1 MSHRC
6 SRNFWDRREFLFRS
20 GGGISGL
27 ALAYLLD
34 RHGLLSADA
43 AAQNGADSC
52 AAAAVGVN
60 PYAAKPP
67 HFKPRATAVI
77 SLFMGGGWSQV
88 DTFDPKPA
96 LAKYAGQPIDGKVQ
110 GDVIVR
116 QGYPGPLMPSPFTFK
131 KHGQSG
137 IEVSELFPHLSRHV
151 DRMAFLRSVYGRS
164 NDHVQGTYEMQ
175 TGQINLGFPSVGSWV
190 TYGLGSSA
198 SSLPAYVVMTDAR
211 GGPLGGPN
219 DWSAGFI
226 PAAYQGTLFRSSGD
240 PIVDLKPPAGLT
252 AADQRARLDTL
263 ARLNEI
269 DMQKFPGNSEL
280 AARISSYELAY
291 RMQGCAPSVVDVS
304 AESEATRKLYGLDE
318 KISEPFGR
326 QCLMARRLV
335 EHGVRFV
342 QIFAGGVGNQNTD
355 TWDAHDDIKTNH
367 TQHAAETDRP
377 MAGLLTDLE
386 ARGLLDTTL
395 VVMHSEF
402 GRMPISQR
410 GLGRDHNPGAQTVL
424 MAGAGIG
431 GGQVIGATDEFGYKA
446 MEQPISYHDLHA
458 TMLHL
463 LGLDHTKLT
472 YRFNGRDMRLTDV
485 FGTLIPQI
493 AEPPGYEQRRGA

>member
-34 RHGLLSADA
+34 RDGLLSAAPAAPADA
-43 AAQNGADSC
+43 CSSAP
-52 AAAAVGVN
+52 VGVN
-60 PYAAKPP
+60 PYAPKPP
-67 HFKPRATAVI
+67 HFTPRATAVV

-96 LAKYAGQPIDGKVQ
+96 LTKYAGEPIDGKVK

-116 QGYPGPLMPSPFTFK
+116 QGSPGPLMPSPFAFRK
-131 KHGQSG
+131 YGQSG
-137 IEVSELFPHLSRHV
+137 IEVSEIFPSISRHV
-151 DRMAFLRSVYGRS
+151 DEIAFLRSVYGRS

-190 TYGLGSSA
+190 TYGLGSVA
-198 SSLPAYVVMTDAR
+198 SSLPAFVVMTDAR

-219 DWSAGFI
+219 DWSAGFM
-226 PAAYQGTLFRSSGD
+226 PAAYQGTLFRSTGD
-240 PIVDLKPPAGLT
+240 PIVDLKTPAGMT
-252 AADQRARLDTL
+252 PEDQRLRLDAL
-263 ARLNEI
+263 AKLNEL

-291 RMQGCAPSVVDVS
+291 RMQGCAPSAVDVAS
-304 AESEATRKLYGLDE
+304 ESDATKTLYGLDNT
-318 KISEPFGR
+318 ITEPFGR

-335 EHGVRFV
+335 ERGVRFV
-342 QIFAGGVGNQNTD
+342 QIFAGGVGNQNVD
-355 TWDAHDDIKTNH
+355 TWDAHADIKSNH
-367 TQHAAETDRP
+367 TQHAAETDVP
-377 MAGLLTDLE
+377 AAGLLTDLK
-386 ARGLLDTTL
+386 ARGLLDSTL
-395 VVMHSEF
+395 VIMHSEF

-410 GLGRDHNPGAQTVL
+410 GVGRDHNPGAQTVL
-424 MAGAGIG
+424 MAGAGIK
-431 GGQVIGATDEFGYKA
+431 GGQTIGSTDEFGYKA
-446 MEQPISYHDLHA
+446 QEQPISYHDLHA
-458 TMLHL
+458 TLLNL
-463 LGLDHTKLT
+463 LGLDHKKLT

-485 FGTLIPQI
+485 YGTLIPQI
-493 AEPPGYEQRRGA
+493 VNT

>member
-6 SRNFWDRREFLFRS
+6 NKNFWDRREFLFKS

-27 ALAYLLD
+27 ALAYLLGRD
-34 RHGLLSADA
+34 SLLAAPPVTDA
-43 AAQNGADSC
+43 C
-52 AAAAVGVN
+52 AAKAVGVN
-60 PYAAKPP
+60 PYAPRAP
-67 HFKPRATAVI
+67 HHTPRATAVI
-77 SLFMGGGWSQV
+77 SLFMGGGWSQM

-96 LAKYAGQPIDGKVQ
+96 LTKYAGEPIDGKVH

-116 QGYPGPLMPSPFTFK
+116 QGFPGPLMPSPFSFK
-131 KHGQSG
+131 KYGQSG
-137 IEVSELFPHLSRHV
+137 IEVSEIFPHLAQHV
-151 DRMAFLRSVYGRS
+151 DEIAFLRSVFGRS

-190 TYGLGSSA
+190 TYGLGSVS

-219 DWSAGFI
+219 DWSAGFM
-226 PAAYQGTLFRSSGD
+226 PAAYQGTLFRSTGD
-240 PIVDLKPPAGLT
+240 PIVDLKPQAGMSPE
-252 AADQRARLDTL
+252 DQRARLDAL

-291 RMQGCAPSVVDVS
+291 RMQGCAPSVVDLNS
-304 AESEATRKLYGLDE
+304 ESEATKKLYGLDN
-318 KISEPFGR
+318 KVTEPYGR

-342 QIFAGGVGNQNTD
+342 QIFSGGVGNQNTD
-355 TWDAHDDIKTNH
+355 TWDAHGDILSNH
-367 TQHAAETDRP
+367 TQHAAEVDLPTV
-377 MAGLLTDLE
+377 GLLTDLK

-395 VVMHSEF
+395 VIMHSEF

-410 GLGRDHNPGAQTVL
+410 GVGRDHNPGTQTVL
-424 MAGAGIG
+424 MFGAGIQ
-431 GGQVIGATDEFGYKA
+431 GGQVVGSSDDFGYKA
-446 MEQPISYHDLHA
+446 QEQPISYHDLHA
-458 TMLHL
+458 SILHL

-485 FGTLIPQI
+485 YGTLIPQI
-493 AEPPGYEQRRGA
+493 TA

>member
-6 SRNFWDRREFLFRS
+6 STNFWDRREFLFRS

-34 RHGLLSADA
+34 RQGLLSAAPVGQTGDNA
-43 AAQNGADSC
+43 C
-52 AAAAVGVN
+52 VTAAVGVN
-60 PYAAKPP
+60 PYAPKPP

-96 LAKYAGQPIDGKVQ
+96 LAKHAGEPIDGKVQ

-116 QGYPGPLMPSPFTFK
+116 QGYPGPLMPSPFAFRK
-131 KHGQSG
+131 YGQSG

-151 DRMAFLRSVYGRS
+151 DELAFLRSVYGRS

-190 TYGLGSSA
+190 TYGLGSTA
-198 SSLPAYVVMTDAR
+198 SSLPAFVVMTDAR

-226 PAAYQGTLFRSSGD
+226 PAAYQGTLFRSTGD

-252 AADQRARLDTL
+252 REDQRARLDTL
-263 ARLNEI
+263 AKLNEL
-269 DMQKFPGNSEL
+269 DMQQFPGNSEL

-304 AESEATRKLYGLDE
+304 SESDATKALYGLAD
-318 KISEPFGR
+318 KVSEPFGR

-355 TWDAHDDIKTNH
+355 TWDAHDDIKSNH

-377 MAGLLTDLE
+377 MAGLLTDLK

-395 VVMHSEF
+395 VIMHSEF

-410 GLGRDHNPGAQTVL
+410 GVGRDHNPGAQTVL
-424 MAGAGIG
+424 MAGAGIR
-431 GGQVIGATDEFGYKA
+431 GGQVIGSTDEFGYKA
-446 MEQPISYHDLHA
+446 LEQPISYHDLHA

-485 FGTLIPQI
+485 YGTLIPQI
-493 AEPPGYEQRRGA
+493 A

>member
-6 SRNFWDRREFLFRS
+6 SRHFWDRREFLFRS

-34 RHGLLSADA
+34 RDGFLATPA
-43 AAQNGADSC
+43 AADTCSEPAS
-52 AAAAVGVN
+52 GVN
-60 PYAAKPP
+60 PYAPRAP

-96 LAKYAGQPIDGKVQ
+96 LTKFAGEPIDGRVK

-116 QGYPGPLMPSPFTFK
+116 QGFPGPLMPSPFAFK

-137 IEVSELFPHLSRHV
+137 IEIAEIFPSLSQLV
-151 DRMAFLRSVYGRS
+151 DEIAFLRSVYGRS

-190 TYGLGSSA
+190 TYGLGSVA
-198 SSLPAYVVMTDAR
+198 SSLPAFVVMTDAR

-219 DWSAGFI
+219 DWSAGFM
-226 PAAYQGTLFRSSGD
+226 PAAYQGTLFRSTGD
-240 PIVDLKPPAGLT
+240 PIVDLKPPSTLT
-252 AADQRARLDTL
+252 AEDQRMRLDAL
-263 ARLNEI
+263 ARLNEL

-291 RMQGCAPSVVDVS
+291 RMQGCAPSAVDVAS
-304 AESEATRKLYGLDE
+304 ESEATKKLYGLDN
-318 KISEPFGR
+318 KITEPFGR

-335 EHGVRFV
+335 ERGVRFV
-342 QIFAGGVGNQNTD
+342 QIFAGGVGNQNVD
-355 TWDAHDDIKTNH
+355 TWDAHADIKSNH
-367 TQHAAETDRP
+367 TQHAAETDLP
-377 MAGLLTDLE
+377 AAGLLTDLK
-386 ARGLLDTTL
+386 ARGLLDSTL
-395 VVMHSEF
+395 VIMHSEF

-410 GLGRDHNPGAQTVL
+410 GVGRDHNPGAQTVL
-424 MAGAGIG
+424 MAGAGIK
-431 GGQVIGATDEFGYKA
+431 GGQVIGASDEFGYKA
-446 MEQPISYHDLHA
+446 EEQPISYHDLHA
-458 TMLHL
+458 TMLHCS
-463 LGLDHTKLT
+463 GWTIGSS
-472 YRFNGRDMRLTDV
+472 RTDSMAATCV
-485 FGTLIPQI
+485 
-493 AEPPGYEQRRGA
+493 

>member
-6 SRNFWDRREFLFRS
+6 SRHFWDRREFLFRS

-34 RHGLLSADA
+34 RDGLLATPA
-43 AAQNGADSC
+43 AADTCTAPES
-52 AAAAVGVN
+52 GVN
-60 PYAAKPP
+60 PYAPRAS

-96 LAKYAGQPIDGKVQ
+96 LTKFAGEPIDGRVK

-116 QGYPGPLMPSPFTFK
+116 QGFPGPLMPSPFAFK

-137 IEVSELFPHLSRHV
+137 IEIAEIFPSLSQLV
-151 DRMAFLRSVYGRS
+151 DEIAFLRSVYGRS

-190 TYGLGSSA
+190 TYGLGSVA
-198 SSLPAYVVMTDAR
+198 SSLPAFVVMTDAR

-219 DWSAGFI
+219 DWSAGFM
-226 PAAYQGTLFRSSGD
+226 PAAHQGTLFRSTGD
-240 PIVDLKPPAGLT
+240 PIVDLKPPSTLT
-252 AADQRARLDTL
+252 AEDQRMRLDAL
-263 ARLNEI
+263 AKLNEL
-269 DMQKFPGNSEL
+269 DMQKFPNNSEL

-291 RMQGCAPSVVDVS
+291 RMQGCAPSAVDVGS
-304 AESEATRKLYGLDE
+304 ESEATKKLYGLDS
-318 KISEPFGR
+318 KITEPFGR

-335 EHGVRFV
+335 ERGVRFV
-342 QIFAGGVGNQNTD
+342 QIFAGGVGNQNVD
-355 TWDAHDDIKTNH
+355 TWDAHADIKSNH
-367 TQHAAETDRP
+367 TQHAAETDLP
-377 MAGLLTDLE
+377 AAGLVTDLK
-386 ARGLLDTTL
+386 ARGLLDSTL
-395 VVMHSEF
+395 VIMHSEF

-410 GLGRDHNPGAQTVL
+410 GVGRDHNPGAQTVL
-424 MAGAGIG
+424 MAGAGIK
-431 GGQVIGATDEFGYKA
+431 GGQVIGASDEFGYKA
-446 MEQPISYHDLHA
+446 EEQPISYHDLHA

-463 LGLDHTKLT
+463 LGLDHRKLT

-485 FGTLIPQI
+485 YGTLIPQI
-493 AEPPGYEQRRGA
+493 TA

>member
-6 SRNFWDRREFLFRS
+6 NRHFWDRREFLFRS

-27 ALAYLLD
+27 ALAHLLD
-34 RHGLLSADA
+34 QQGLLAAEQKGSPATDGCSA
-43 AAQNGADSC
+43 AAT
-52 AAAAVGVN
+52 GVN

-96 LAKYAGQPIDGKVQ
+96 LAKYAGEPIDGKVQ
-110 GDVIVR
+110 GEVIVR
-116 QGYPGPLMPSPFTFK
+116 QGFPGPLMPSPFAFAK
-131 KHGQSG
+131 CGQSG
-137 IEVSELFPHLSRHV
+137 IEVSELFPHLRRHV
-151 DRMAFLRSVYGRS
+151 DEIAFLRSVYGRS

-190 TYGLGSSA
+190 TYGLGTAA

-226 PAAYQGTLFRSSGD
+226 PAAYQGTQFRSTGD
-240 PIVDLKPPAGLT
+240 PIVDLKPPAGVT
-252 AADQRARLDTL
+252 ADAQRARLDAL
-263 ARLNEI
+263 AKLNEL

-291 RMQGCAPSVVDVS
+291 RMQGCAPGAVDVAS
-304 AESEATRKLYGLDE
+304 ESEATKALYGLDE

-335 EHGVRFV
+335 ERGVRFV
-342 QIFAGGVGNQNTD
+342 QIFAGGVGNQNAD
-355 TWDAHDDIKTNH
+355 TWDAHDDIKKNH

-377 MAGLLTDLE
+377 MAGLLTDLK
-386 ARGLLDTTL
+386 ARGLLDGTL
-395 VVMHSEF
+395 VIMHSEF

-410 GLGRDHNPGAQTVL
+410 GLGRDHNPGTQTVL
-424 MAGAGIG
+424 MAGAGIK
-431 GGQVIGATDEFGYKA
+431 GGQVIGASDEFGFKA

-485 FGTLIPQI
+485 YGTLIPQI
-493 AEPPGYEQRRGA
+493 VKA

>member
-34 RHGLLSADA
+34 GDGLLSTA
-43 AAQNGADSC
+43 AAADSC
-52 AAAAVGVN
+52 SAPASGVN
-60 PYAAKPP
+60 PYAPKPP

-96 LAKYAGQPIDGKVQ
+96 LTKYAGEPIDGRVK

-116 QGYPGPLMPSPFTFK
+116 QGFPGPLMPSPFAFK

-137 IEVSELFPHLSRHV
+137 IEIAEIFPSLSRLV
-151 DRMAFLRSVYGRS
+151 DDIAFLRSVYGRS

-190 TYGLGSSA
+190 TYGLGSVA
-198 SSLPAYVVMTDAR
+198 SSLPAFVVMTDAR

-219 DWSAGFI
+219 DWSAGFM
-226 PAAYQGTLFRSSGD
+226 PAAYQGTLFRSTGD
-240 PIVDLKPPAGLT
+240 PIVDLKPPSTLT
-252 AADQRARLDTL
+252 AEEQRMRLDAL
-263 ARLNEI
+263 AKLNEL

-291 RMQGCAPSVVDVS
+291 RMQGCAPSAVDVAS
-304 AESEATRKLYGLDE
+304 ESEPTKKLYGLDN
-318 KISEPFGR
+318 KITEPFGR

-335 EHGVRFV
+335 ERGVRFV
-342 QIFAGGVGNQNTD
+342 QIFAGGVGNQNVD
-355 TWDAHDDIKTNH
+355 TWDAHADIKSNH
-367 TQHAAETDRP
+367 TQHAAETDLP
-377 MAGLLTDLE
+377 AAGLLTDLK
-386 ARGLLDTTL
+386 ARGLLDSTL
-395 VVMHSEF
+395 VIMHSEF

-410 GLGRDHNPGAQTVL
+410 GVGRDHNPGAQTVL
-424 MAGAGIG
+424 MAGAGIN
-431 GGQVIGATDEFGYKA
+431 GGQVIGSSDEFGYKA
-446 MEQPISYHDLHA
+446 EEQPISYHDLHA

-463 LGLDHTKLT
+463 LGLDHRKLT

-485 FGTLIPQI
+485 YGTLIPQI
-493 AEPPGYEQRRGA
+493 TA

>member
-1 MSHRC
+1 LSHRC
-6 SRNFWDRREFLFRS
+6 SRHFWDRREFLFRS

-34 RHGLLSADA
+34 RDGLLATPA
-43 AAQNGADSC
+43 AADTCSAPAS
-52 AAAAVGVN
+52 GVN
-60 PYAAKPP
+60 PYAPRAS

-96 LAKYAGQPIDGKVQ
+96 LTKFAGEPIDGRVK

-116 QGYPGPLMPSPFTFK
+116 QGFPGPLMPSPFAFK

-137 IEVSELFPHLSRHV
+137 IEIAEIFPSLSQRV
-151 DRMAFLRSVYGRS
+151 DDIAFLRSVYGRS

-190 TYGLGSSA
+190 TYGLGSVA
-198 SSLPAYVVMTDAR
+198 SSLPAFVVMTDAR

-219 DWSAGFI
+219 DWSAGFM

-240 PIVDLKPPAGLT
+240 PIVDLKPPSTLT
-252 AADQRARLDTL
+252 AEDQRMRLDAL
-263 ARLNEI
+263 ARLNEL
-269 DMQKFPGNSEL
+269 DMQKFPNNSEL

-291 RMQGCAPSVVDVS
+291 RMQGCAPSAVDVAS
-304 AESEATRKLYGLDE
+304 ESEPTKKLYGLDN
-318 KISEPFGR
+318 KITEPFGR

-335 EHGVRFV
+335 ERGVRFV
-342 QIFAGGVGNQNTD
+342 QIFAGGVGNQNVD
-355 TWDAHDDIKTNH
+355 TWDAHADIKSNH
-367 TQHAAETDRP
+367 TQHAAETDLP
-377 MAGLLTDLE
+377 AAGLLTDLK
-386 ARGLLDTTL
+386 ARGLLDSTL
-395 VVMHSEF
+395 VIMHSEF

-410 GLGRDHNPGAQTVL
+410 GVGRDHNPGAQTVL
-424 MAGAGIG
+424 MAGAGIK
-431 GGQVIGATDEFGYKA
+431 GGQVIGASDEFGYKA
-446 MEQPISYHDLHA
+446 EEQPISYHDLHA

-463 LGLDHTKLT
+463 LGLDHRKLT

-485 FGTLIPQI
+485 YGTLIPQI
-493 AEPPGYEQRRGA
+493 TA

>member
-34 RHGLLSADA
+34 REGLL
-43 AAQNGADSC
+43 AAQPQHASTDPC
-52 AAAAVGVN
+52 AVAEAGLN

-67 HFKPRATAVI
+67 HFRPRAQAVI

-116 QGYPGPLMPSPFTFK
+116 QGFPGPLMPSPFTFRP
-131 KHGQSG
+131 HGRSG
-137 IEVSELFPHLSRHV
+137 VEIAEIFPHLSGHV
-151 DRMAFLRSVYGRS
+151 DEIAFLRSVYGRS

-219 DWSAGFI
+219 DWAAGFI

-240 PIVDLKPPAGLT
+240 PIVDLKPSAGLT
-252 AADQRARLDTL
+252 ESDQRARLDAL
-263 ARLNEI
+263 AKLNEL
-269 DMQKFPGNSEL
+269 DMEKYPGNTEL

-291 RMQGCAPSVVDVS
+291 RMQGCAPGVVDVS
-304 AESEATRKLYGLDE
+304 SESDATKALYGLNE
-318 KISEPFGR
+318 KASEPFGR

-342 QIFAGGVGNQNTD
+342 QIFAGGVGNQNVD
-355 TWDAHDDIKTNH
+355 TWDAHDDVKANH

-377 MAGLLTDLE
+377 MAGLLTDLK

-395 VVMHSEF
+395 VIMHSEF

-410 GLGRDHNPGAQTVL
+410 GLGRDHNPGTQTVL
-424 MAGAGIG
+424 MAGAGIR
-431 GGQVIGATDEFGYKA
+431 GGQVIGSSDEFGYKA
-446 MEQPISYHDLHA
+446 LEQPISYHDLHA

-485 FGTLIPQI
+485 YGTLIPQI
-493 AEPPGYEQRRGA
+493 ANNT

>member
-6 SRNFWDRREFLFRS
+6 TRNFWDRREFLFRS

-34 RHGLLSADA
+34 RQGLLSAGQLAPGGQD
-43 AAQNGADSC
+43 GCD
-52 AAAAVGVN
+52 AAAVGVN
-60 PYAAKPP
+60 PYAPKPP

-116 QGYPGPLMPSPFTFK
+116 QGFPGPLMPSPFSFRK
-131 KHGQSG
+131 YGQSG

-151 DRMAFLRSVYGRS
+151 DGIAFLRSVYGRS

-190 TYGLGSSA
+190 TYGLGSAA
-198 SSLPAYVVMTDAR
+198 SSLPAYIVMTDAR

-226 PAAYQGTLFRSSGD
+226 PAAHQGTLFRSTGD

-252 AADQRARLDTL
+252 ADDQRARLDAL
-263 ARLNEI
+263 AALNEL

-291 RMQGCAPSVVDVS
+291 RMQGCAPDAVDLGSES
-304 AESEATRKLYGLDE
+304 AATKTLYGLDQ

-335 EHGVRFV
+335 ERGVRFV

-377 MAGLLTDLE
+377 MAGLLTDLA

-395 VVMHSEF
+395 VIMHSEF

-410 GLGRDHNPGAQTVL
+410 GVGRDHNPGAQTVL
-424 MAGAGIG
+424 MAGAGIT
-431 GGQVIGATDEFGYKA
+431 GGQVIGSTDEFGYKA
-446 MEQPISYHDLHA
+446 MDQPISYHDLHA

-485 FGTLIPQI
+485 YGTLIPQI
-493 AEPPGYEQRRGA
+493 VKT